1 MRTTGG
7 SDARRLSTHEGP
19 AKPRLLRAI
28 NNRVALE
35 LLLERGSLSRS
46 DIARLTGVSKPTA
59 SQVLSR
65 LEAAGLVLPISK
77 TEGRPGRVAQL
88 YMLNPRA
95 GFAAAVDVTPR
106 KVQAQV
112 ADLAGAVIGDAT
124 LGRPRRGGTGPGWAL
139 SALDLAL
146 EQAGLTRSD
155 LKSMVV
161 GAAGSY
167 DTEADQLKFAPHLS
181 GWQRPGLV
189 RDLEAE
195 IGIPVRVENDVN
207 LAAIAE
213 RRAGAAQNFSDFFL
227 FWVDDGIGGALMVDD
242 RVLRGATG
250 GAGELS
256 YLHLPSIDRIVSPVR
271 GSVGGLERWVDQD
284 AVTAL
289 ATEHGLAGADP
300 VRLLAEAA
308 ADPTAGRAHFLSSL
322 ALRFAIGLSAV
333 VALVDPAAIIVGGSW
348 LRAGGEPLRALVSR
362 HLDDVAVSTP
372 PVLCSAVEGNP
383 VLAGALFTALDHA
396 RDHAFSAT

>member
-1 MRTTGG
+1 MRSTGG
-7 SDARRLSTHEGP
+7 TGARRPSTHDGP
-19 AKPRLLRAI
+19 AKPRLLRTI
-28 NNRVALE
+28 NDRVALE

-65 LEAAGLVLPISK
+65 LEAADLVLPTNR
-77 TEGRPGRVAQL
+77 TEGQQGRGAQM
-88 YMLNPRA
+88 YVLNPRA
-95 GFAAAVDVTPR
+95 AFAAAVDVAPGQ
-106 KVQAQV
+106 VQAQV
-112 ADLAGAVIGDAT
+112 ADLTGAVVGDAT

-146 EQAGLTRSD
+146 EQAALTTSD
-155 LKSMVV
+155 LQSMVV
-161 GAAGSY
+161 GVAGSY
-167 DTEADQLKFAPHLS
+167 DSEADQLKFAPDLP

-189 RDLEAE
+189 RELEAE
-195 IGIPVRVENDVN
+195 VGGSVRVENDVN

-227 FWVDDGIGGALMVDD
+227 FWVDVGLGGALMVDD

-250 GAGELS
+250 GAGELA
-256 YLHLPSIDRIVSPVR
+256 YLYLPSTDRMADPVR
-271 GSVGGLERWVDQD
+271 GSVGDLARWVDQE
-284 AVTAL
+284 AVAAL
-289 ATEHGLAGADP
+289 AAQHGLQGVDP
-300 VRLLAEAA
+300 VRLLSEAA
-308 ADPTAGRAHFLSSL
+308 ADPTAGRADFLSDL

-372 PVLCSAVEGNP
+372 PVLCSAVDGNP